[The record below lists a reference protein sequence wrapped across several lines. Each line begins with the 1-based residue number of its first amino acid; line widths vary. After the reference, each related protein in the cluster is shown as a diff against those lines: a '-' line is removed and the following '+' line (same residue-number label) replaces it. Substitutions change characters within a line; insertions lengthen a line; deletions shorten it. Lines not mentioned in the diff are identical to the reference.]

1 MSGVYDEIRNL
12 VNFVPAG
19 VPEQYAACP
28 TKENATETRF
38 LSNYTA
44 RRFVN
49 ARSALTCITNK
60 PVSLIAVQVENFF

>member
-1 MSGVYDEIRNL
+1 MPGVYDEIRNL
-12 VNFVPAG
+12 VNF

-60 PVSLIAVQVENFF
+60 PVSLIAVQVENVF